1 MSHAQFRTALNRLA
15 AAENEG
21 DDIEGDLGHLAAVS
35 GVSRSDVRMQITE
48 IQQDA

>member
-15 AAENEG
+15 AAENDG
-21 DDIEGDLGHLAAVS
+21 DDIDGDIGHLAAVS

-48 IQQDA
+48 IQQDD